1 MKEYGDD
8 FKGFLVTDKCSDGQK
23 KKKKKNKAQIPWLDE
38 PFSLMLTYEEAHMV
52 STSPRVFLFYPASGN
67 VFLSYAV

>member
-1 MKEYGDD
+1 MA
-8 FKGFLVTDKCSDGQK
+8 K

-67 VFLSYAV
+67 VFLS